1 MKTIKAGEFKAK
13 CLRLMDEVA
22 ATGESIVITKNGT
35 PVARLAP
42 VIRKPKT
49 LFGALAGAVSVTGD
63 IIAPVDV
70 EWDAAR

>member
-1 MKTIKAGEFKAK
+1 MKNIKAGEFKAK

-22 ATGESIVITKNGT
+22 ETGESIVITKNGT

-42 VIRKPKT
+42 VIRKPRT
-49 LFGALAGAVSVTGD
+49 LFGALEGAVSVKGD

>member
-13 CLRLMDEVA
+13 CLKLMDEVA
-22 ATGESIVITKNGT
+22 ETGQSIVITKNGA

-49 LFGALAGAVSVTGD
+49 LFGALAGAVSVKGD